1 MKLTLPKQANEPLR
15 IGVMKQSKNS
25 VMTRNMVLKQSV
37 IKSVENIVNE
47 YGKVECNYTIGK
59 PESDGYYLCRL
70 QFSRF
75 PIVLS
80 YKANSQ
86 TWLRENGE
94 TFTDEAVLG
103 YIHIN
108 LTPTTIELE

>member
-1 MKLTLPKQANEPLR
+1 MRITLPKQANEPLR
-15 IGVMKQSKNS
+15 IAVMKQSQNS
-25 VMTRNMVLKQSV
+25 VMTRNKVLKQSV
-37 IKSVENIVNE
+37 IKAIESIVNI
-47 YGKVECNYTIGK
+47 YGEVEHHFTIGK
-59 PESDGYYLCRL
+59 PNRDGYYLCRL

-75 PIVLS
+75 PIVLA

-94 TFTDEAVLG
+94 TFTDESVLG

-108 LTPTTIELE
+108 LTPIAIKLE

>member
-15 IGVMKQSKNS
+15 IGVMKQSQNS

-86 TWLRENGE
+86 TWLCENGE

-103 YIHIN
+103 YIPLK
-108 LTPTTIELE
+108 LTPIGIKLG

>member
-15 IGVMKQSKNS
+15 IAVMKQSQNS
-25 VMTRNMVLKQSV
+25 IMIRNKVLKQSV
-37 IKSVENIVNE
+37 VKAIESIVNE
-47 YGKVECNYTIGK
+47 YGAVEHHFTVGK
-59 PESDGYYLCRL
+59 PELDGYYLCLR

-75 PIVLS
+75 PIVLA

-94 TFTDEAVLG
+94 LFTDEVILG
-103 YIHIN
+103 YIPITFDK
-108 LTPTTIELE
+108 LLIKLA

>member
-86 TWLRENGE
+86 TWLQENGE
-94 TFTDEAVLG
+94 TFTTEAVLG
-103 YIHIN
+103 YIPIV
-108 LTPTTIELE
+108 LDKLLIKLA

>member
-1 MKLTLPKQANEPLR
+1 MRLKLPQQANEPLR
-15 IGVMKQSKNS
+15 IAVMKQSQNS
-25 VMTRNMVLKQSV
+25 MMIRNKVLKRSV
-37 IKSVENIVNE
+37 IKSVESVVNE
-47 YGKVECNYTIGK
+47 YGMMEHRFTIGK
-59 PESDGYYLCRL
+59 PNLDGHYLCRL

-75 PIVLS
+75 PIVLA

-94 TFTDEAVLG
+94 TFTDESVLG

-108 LTPTTIELE
+108 LTPIAIKLE

>member
-15 IGVMKQSKNS
+15 IAVMKQSQNS

-37 IKSVENIVNE
+37 IKSVENIVND
-47 YGKVECNYTIGK
+47 YGVAEHHFTIGK
-59 PESDGYYLCRL
+59 PEVDGYYLCRL

-75 PIVLS
+75 PVVLA

-86 TWLRENGE
+86 TCSQENGE
-94 TFTDEAVLG
+94 PFTDEAVLG
-103 YIHIN
+103 YIPII
-108 LTPTTIELE
+108 LDKLLIKLA